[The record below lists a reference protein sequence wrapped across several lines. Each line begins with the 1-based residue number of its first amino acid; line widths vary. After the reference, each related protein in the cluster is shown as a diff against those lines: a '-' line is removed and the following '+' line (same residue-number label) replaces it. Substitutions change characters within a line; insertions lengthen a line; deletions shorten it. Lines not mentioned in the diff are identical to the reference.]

1 MTSSLSPAVT
11 DYEVTGAFIT
21 DVGCLRKNNED
32 SSVLINPQSG
42 KVTGKGVLAI
52 VADGMGGHA
61 AGETASNMAVSI
73 IGRAYYA
80 DPADPNSS
88 LARAFE
94 EANRSIY
101 ELGLSDPAYTNMG
114 TTCTALSLTDGKAYS
129 AHVGDTRLYLIRNGA
144 AYLLSE
150 DHSYVME
157 MVRRGMMKAEE
168 AANHPSRNVLL
179 NSMGIKPEIQIS
191 LWGSPMPIRCG
202 DRFLLCSDG
211 LYELVSDS
219 EIVEISAGADISTA
233 CVCLVALAKERG
245 GYDNITVGLLEIIPK
260 DGKNPSGIKVTRDA
274 EAIR

>member
-1 MTSSLSPAVT
+1 MTSPLSPAVT

-21 DVGCLRKNNED
+21 DVGCHRKNNED
-32 SSVLINPQSG
+32 SSALIIPEDS
-42 KVTGKGVLAI
+42 TDKGVLAI

-61 AGETASNMAVSI
+61 AGEMASNMAVSI
-73 IGRAYYA
+73 ISRVYYN

-94 EANRSIY
+94 EANRSIH

-114 TTCTALSLTDGKAYS
+114 TTCTALSLTDGKAYC

-157 MVRRGMMKAEE
+157 MVRQGVLKAED
-168 AANHPSRNVLL
+168 AANHPDRNVLL
-179 NSMGIKPEIQIS
+179 NSMGIKPEIKTS
-191 LWGSPMPIRCG
+191 LWERPMPIRCG

-219 EIVEISAGADISTA
+219 EIAGISAGADIPAA
-233 CVCLVALAKERG
+233 CACLVALAKERG
-245 GYDNITVGLLEIIPK
+245 GYDNITAGLLEIIPQDRK
-260 DGKNPSGIKVTRDA
+260 SPSEIKVTREA
-274 EAIR
+274 EAMR

>member
-1 MTSSLSPAVT
+1 MASSLSPTMT

-21 DVGCLRKNNED
+21 DVGCHRKNNED
-32 SSVLINPQSG
+32 SSVLIIPEDSI
-42 KVTGKGVLAI
+42 GKGVLAI

-73 IGRAYYA
+73 ISRIYYA

-94 EANRSIY
+94 QANRSIH
-101 ELGLSDPAYTNMG
+101 ELGLSDPVYTNMG
-114 TTCTALSLTDGKAYS
+114 TTCTALSLTDGKAYY

-157 MVRRGMMKAEE
+157 MVRRGVLKADE

-179 NSMGIKPEIQIS
+179 NSMGIKPEIKTS
-191 LWGSPMPIRCG
+191 LWERPMPIRCG

-219 EIVEISAGADISTA
+219 EIVEISASADISTA
-233 CVCLVALAKERG
+233 CVSLVALAKDRG
-245 GYDNITVGLLEIIPK
+245 GHDNITVGLLEIVPK
-260 DGKNPSGIKVTRDA
+260 DRKSPSGIKVTRES

>member
-1 MTSSLSPAVT
+1 MASSLSPAVT

-21 DVGCLRKNNED
+21 DVGCYRKNNED
-32 SSVLINPQSG
+32 SSVLIIPEDS
-42 KVTGKGVLAI
+42 TGKGVLAI

-73 IGRAYYA
+73 ITRVYYA
-80 DPADPNSS
+80 DLADPNNS
-88 LARAFE
+88 LARAFA
-94 EANRSIY
+94 EANRSIH

-114 TTCTALSLTDGKAYS
+114 TTCTALSLTDGKAYC

-157 MVRRGMMKAEE
+157 MVRRGVLKAEE
-168 AANHPSRNVLL
+168 AASHPDRNVLL
-179 NSMGIKPEIQIS
+179 NSMGIKPEIKTS
-191 LWGSPMPIRCG
+191 LWERPMPIRCG

-211 LYELVSDS
+211 LYESVSDS
-219 EIVEISAGADISTA
+219 EIVEISASADISTA
-233 CVCLVALAKERG
+233 CVSLVALAKDRG
-245 GYDNITVGLLEIIPK
+245 GHDNITVGLLEIVPK
-260 DGKNPSGIKVTRDA
+260 DRKSPPEIKVTRES